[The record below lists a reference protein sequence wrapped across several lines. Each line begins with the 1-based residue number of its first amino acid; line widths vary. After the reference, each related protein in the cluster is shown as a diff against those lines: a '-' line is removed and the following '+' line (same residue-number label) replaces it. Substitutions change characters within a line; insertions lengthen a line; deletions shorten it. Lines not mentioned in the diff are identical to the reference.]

1 MLNLFI
7 GKGMDLE
14 KGEVAVMAALNGL
27 YSSKHEKLGT
37 SVPNIGLFMTGRML
51 NISFGSDRTIIETI
65 RKALKTLSQ
74 KGYIEII
81 QHAGD
86 VYELSNKGLM
96 INPEKENFTMIEHWE
111 MQKIFQEAKRPFEL
125 FQFYVNIIG
134 TINNDTKEWH
144 MSQDKMAELFGGSK
158 TTIGKNLE
166 RLEEMELLY
175 IYRPKRRRTDG
186 TFHRLNNSYGR
197 YRDKEKVVAAAK
209 RYLNTVETQYI
220 SETVDRRAIKL
231 RYNAY
236 RDGSRKY
243 EGNLE
248 LIEELYAQCQLYNKS
263 LEYKP
268 IEVIAD
274 EVTLRGL
281 LDLSIFPAEVRGEL
295 AEDELF

>member
-27 YSSKHEKLGT
+27 YSPKHEKLGT

-65 RKALKTLSQ
+65 RKVLKTLSQ

-96 INPEKENFTMIEHWE
+96 VNPETETFTMIEHWE

-125 FQFYVNIIG
+125 FRFYVNIIG

-158 TTIGKNLE
+158 TTISKNLE

-186 TFHRLNNSYGR
+186 TFHRVNNSYGR

-243 EGNLE
+243 EGNME
-248 LIEELYAQCQLYNKS
+248 LVEELYAQCQLYNKS

-281 LDLSIFPAEVRGEL
+281 LDLSIFPEEVRGEL
-295 AEDELF
+295 TEDELF

>member
-27 YSSKHEKLGT
+27 YSPKHEKLGT
-37 SVPNIGLFMTGRML
+37 SVPIIGLFMTGRIL
-51 NISFGSDRTIIETI
+51 NISLGSDRTIIETI

-96 INPEKENFTMIEHWE
+96 INPETENFTMIEHWE

-144 MSQDKMAELFGGSK
+144 MLQDKMAELFGGSK

-295 AEDELF
+295 TEDELF

>member
-27 YSSKHEKLGT
+27 YSPKHEKLGT
-37 SVPNIGLFMTGRML
+37 SVPIIGLFMTGRIL
-51 NISFGSDRTIIETI
+51 NISLGSDRTIIETI

-96 INPEKENFTMIEHWE
+96 VNPETETFTMIEHWE

-220 SETVDRRAIKL
+220 SEMVDRRAIKL

-243 EGNLE
+243 IDNME

-295 AEDELF
+295 TEDELF

>member
-7 GKGMDLE
+7 SKGMDLE

-37 SVPNIGLFMTGRML
+37 SIPIIGSFMTGHLLTLSVR
-51 NISFGSDRTIIETI
+51 NERTIMETI
-65 RKALKTLSQ
+65 RKALETLSQ
-74 KGYIEII
+74 KGYIEIT

-86 VYELSNKGLM
+86 DYILSDKGLM
-96 INPEKENFTMIEHWE
+96 VNPETENFTMIEHWE

-125 FQFYVNIIG
+125 FRFYVNIIG

-158 TTIGKNLE
+158 TTISKNLE

-186 TFHRLNNSYGR
+186 TFHRVNNSYGR

-243 EGNLE
+243 EGNME
-248 LIEELYAQCQLYNKS
+248 LVEELYAQCQLYNKS

-281 LDLSIFPAEVRGEL
+281 LDLSIFPEEVRGEL
-295 AEDELF
+295 PEDELF